1 MNRTRISTGRS
12 ALRPAAWIAAA
23 AVFAG
28 AFLIWPVPQARG
40 VTPAAGTPGGAA
52 PAVDQRGVPPRPFPL
67 TLTVVDGTNAS
78 YRVREQL
85 VGIKFPNDAVG
96 TSTAVT
102 GTIVFDKDGAID
114 GSRSKLTFDLRTL
127 KSDQPMR
134 DGFIQHRTLDT
145 AHYPSAVFV
154 PKTITGMPNP
164 LTGQFGFELSGD
176 MTIHGT
182 TAPLTW
188 QGIATVDDRSG
199 LVAGRA
205 TTSFPFEKFGLTPPK
220 IFRVMSVTDSIVL
233 EMGFRIKIS

>member
-12 ALRPAAWIAAA
+12 AAAA
-23 AVFAG
+23 MFAG
-28 AFLIWPVPQARG
+28 AFLLM
-40 VTPAAGTPGGAA
+40 PAL
-52 PAVDQRGVPPRPFPL
+52 PAQRVPPKPFPL

-85 VGIKFPNDAVG
+85 VGIKFPSDAVG

-102 GTIVFDKDGAID
+102 GTIVFDKNGAID
-114 GSRSKLTFDLRTL
+114 AGRSKLTFDLRTL

-145 AHYPSAVFV
+145 EQFPSAVFV

-188 QGIATVDDRSG
+188 QGIATVDDRGG
-199 LVAGRA
+199 LVAGRL
-205 TTSFPFEKFGLTPPK
+205 TTAFPFEKFGLTPPK
-220 IFRVMSVTDSIVL
+220 IFRVMSVADSIAL
-233 EMGFRIKIS
+233 EVEFRTKIS